1 MPLNPSIL
9 LLTDSSSK
17 QCLQIE
23 GNLLI
28 LFYSEWFL
36 PHIKAMHVR
45 ISATNQYFC
54 RISHET
60 EGVLQTVLK
69 NVRWIIASET
79 HVFTCFIDGLAFW
92 AYIICKVF
100 CHLLFLSGLI
110 YCVIGYSCVKGSLV
124 FDLIFSVKCNRVP
137 LHLWTDKYHTSH
149 IHT

>member
-1 MPLNPSIL
+1 MLADRRKPVNSFLFRMV
-9 LLTDSSSK
+9 SSSHQSNTCSH
-17 QCLQIE
+17 QCNQSVFLQ
-23 GNLLI
+23 NKP
-28 LFYSEWFL
+28 WNW
-36 PHIKAMHVR
+36 R
-45 ISATNQYFC
+45 SASN
-54 RISHET
+54 SP
-60 EGVLQTVLK
+60 K
-69 NVRWIIASET
+69 NWRWIIASEN

-100 CHLLFLSGLI
+100 CHLLFLTGLI